1 MFFAFPIRTE
11 KETMKLPY
19 VTMGLIFVNM
29 VIWLF
34 TNRVVIQERNELA
47 EIQTRMYAIER
58 DYASQVTGGDQRYFY
73 EHTPSEFHEQFYK
86 KVVRNSRYGQFDE
99 WVSLYDAYKAKIGNT
114 FFHRW
119 GFVPDRFSFLKLLC
133 SIFIHASFFHVFG
146 NMLFLWCVGCN
157 LEDDWGWLGF
167 FICYVLS
174 GLTASGLHALKVS
187 DGSVPCVGASGAI
200 AGIMGIFLVK
210 YYKIKIKFFYLWL
223 LRFWKPWGYFTT
235 YAGIVI
241 PIWFAQQMIGAN
253 SGIDDGVG
261 YWAHIGGFLFGAVA
275 AGTIKLIGL
284 DDGPILTGV
293 QQKSKSPQFRIDP
306 KVPLVRQAKQA
317 LQADPHNVQKY
328 LFFARVFAAK
338 GNGKNA
344 AVLYNM
350 GLDLILKSRDSNSL
364 TAAFREISAN
374 EFLDKLSEK
383 NSYYLACGLEES
395 GNYQEAVSLFYL
407 YVNRF
412 PEGKAREK
420 SLYRAYIILG
430 DSIGNSVQAHKALAY
445 LMREYPETLLVQ
457 QTIPQPQKTSELQ
470 SPVQPQPV
478 NELFVSA

>member
-1 MFFAFPIRTE
+1 MFFPFPIRTE

-19 VTMGLIFVNM
+19 VTMGLILLNM

-34 TNRVVIQERNELA
+34 TNRVVTQERTELK
-47 EIQTRMYAIER
+47 EIQSRMFAIEEE
-58 DYASQVTGGDQRYFY
+58 YVGQVTGGDPRYFY
-73 EHTPSEFHEQFYK
+73 EHTPAEFHEQFYK
-86 KVVRNSRYGQFDE
+86 KVVRNSRFGQFDE
-99 WVSLYDAYKAKIGNT
+99 WVALYDAYKARINNT

-157 LEDDWGWLGF
+157 LEDDWGWSWFL
-167 FICYVLS
+167 ICYILS
-174 GLTASGLHALKVS
+174 GVTASGLHALKVS
-187 DGSVPCVGASGAI
+187 NGGVPCVGASGAI

-210 YYKIKIKFFYLWL
+210 YYKVKIKFFYIWL

-241 PIWFAQQMIGAN
+241 PVWFAEQIIGAN
-253 SGIDDGVG
+253 SGAGDGVG

-284 DDGPILTGV
+284 DDGPIHTGV
-293 QQKSKSPQFRIDP
+293 QQKSKSPLLRIDP
-306 KVPLVRQAKQA
+306 KTPLVQQAKQA
-317 LQADPHNVQKY
+317 LQADPLNVHKY
-328 LFFARVFAAK
+328 LFYAKAFAAR
-338 GNGKNA
+338 GNEKNA

-350 GLDLILKSRDSNSL
+350 GLDLILKSQDANSI
-364 TAAFREISAN
+364 TATFREISAN

-383 NSYYLACGLEES
+383 NTYYLACGLEKS
-395 GNYQEAVSLFYL
+395 GNYQEAVSLFFL
-407 YVNRF
+407 YANRF

-420 SLYRAYIILG
+420 SLYQAYVILR

-445 LMREYPETLLVQ
+445 LMREYPETLLTRQ
-457 QTIPQPQKTSELQ
+457 PIPQAQKKAALQ
-470 SPVQPQPV
+470 HPMQSQPV
-478 NELFVSA
+478 NELFVPT